1 MFGWATQQFEKLSQT
16 VAPPPTDPASRFVFC
31 CQKLDED
38 GAIKCVSE
46 LYGVATIVV
55 AVKGQV
61 PLHVA
66 CTYALPTLIRHIL
79 SQPGADPNV
88 VDASGNTPL
97 HCAVM
102 SNNQETTLMV
112 VKMLLQ
118 EYQASVLAKNASG
131 QTPYDVASLNMV
143 RQFLLPLQLQ
153 QETQAALD
161 NGGVGLPP
169 GIDMGGLK
177 ISNAHLPPP
186 PMAPTSGGGMSL
198 TNTGGTRYAPPPS
211 LVTGPPATS
220 TAPSA
225 HYTSPSS
232 VHSSVSPHGST
243 LVPPE
248 TGGTVS
254 GAPGQG
260 HQLASQTSQPA
271 VSTTSPP
278 VATVSPLAIPG
289 PPSSGNSD
297 YARTG
302 SSSAAFYKPSSQ
314 SGRSF
319 IRPDGFHSSSS
330 DKSLQQKYGHDT
342 TAYSNAPPPPM
353 SSGNAITSA
362 PSSLNGNAGP
372 NPFAGGASAMRQ
384 RGSGRYVAYGPVS
397 IHPHSFNG
405 ATNAGS
411 VPIPAY
417 TNFAPAPVTGQ
428 DPEFSHASVYSH
440 QETLSGAGLI
450 STNTP
455 NGSAQNLPSP
465 VATGS
470 VTANFPPP
478 PSRQQPGALAA
489 QNSQREVSGWS
500 QTSRSSSMGSTPSG
514 HGIARV
520 SSTNSAADVFAT
532 PSPDKAHR
540 PAAEQS
546 TIPSPQNL
554 HQSMSEQSP
563 ASALFSKPSPTVAAD
578 IFGAP
583 KPEPSVTETFAQ
595 GSGAP
600 IVTEGSGGTTTVRP
614 SQSVQSG
621 NFPLVAPGPGNIAAD
636 LFSKPAVASAIRNPV
651 AVAEAGSGFPC
662 SQNQSYVPSP
672 DDSNVPAED
681 GEDTMHEV
689 PLTPSI
695 EPSKQATG
703 TASDLKGTENA
714 LFQAIGMPPPPFSKK

>member
-186 PMAPTSGGGMSL
+186 PHGPHERRRHVVDEHWWDPLRTTTLLGNWTPSNIHCAI
-198 TNTGGTRYAPPPS
+198 GTLYITVIGTLER
-211 LVTGPPATS
+211 V
-220 TAPSA
+220 SA
-225 HYTSPSS
+225 RFYPI
-232 VHSSVSPHGST
+232 
-243 LVPPE
+243 
-248 TGGTVS
+248 
-254 GAPGQG
+254 
-260 HQLASQTSQPA
+260 
-271 VSTTSPP
+271 
-278 VATVSPLAIPG
+278 ATVSPLAIPG

-428 DPEFSHASVYSH
+428 DSEFSHASVYSH

-455 NGSAQNLPSP
+455 NGSAQNIPSP

-695 EPSKQATG
+695 EPPKQATG